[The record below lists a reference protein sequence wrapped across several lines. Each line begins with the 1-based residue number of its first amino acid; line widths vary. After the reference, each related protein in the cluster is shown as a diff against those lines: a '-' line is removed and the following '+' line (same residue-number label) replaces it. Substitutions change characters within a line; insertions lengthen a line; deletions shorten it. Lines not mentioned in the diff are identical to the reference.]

1 MMSSQGLASGAWRVF
16 ALVRLWG
23 GLGMV
28 GALLLLAIGAAA
40 AERGPERPSLR
51 HFWDSA
57 TPPRLE
63 SAEQE
68 RLTNQK
74 RDEAIEQ
81 LERIIAKSEVR
92 SPHRADLLYQLSEL
106 NLEKAKYFERKE
118 VAKYE
123 EAYRQYQEQRRRG
136 QRIREPKEEHPDSER
151 YRAQAMQVYETIL
164 KDYPSYD
171 RRDEVLFAL
180 GYHLYDL
187 GRREQ
192 GIARYLEL
200 IRSYPNSR
208 LIPDT
213 YLQLGNHYFDIAND
227 LQRGRE
233 NYEKALASKVPKIY
247 SYALYKLAWC
257 DYNAGRPQDALA
269 KLKEVVS
276 YANTRGGEILDLKN
290 EALADTVGLFVQLD
304 RADQGIA
311 YLEQNAPPD
320 RRAKLIT
327 RLGIQLHD
335 AGHHQS
341 AIEVFKRLLAS
352 SPNQPDAPE
361 IQKAIVRSYEGVR
374 RRDRVREEVQLLA
387 ERYRPGSAWWQ
398 ANQAKPQVLRTGFEV
413 SEEAMRNLATEYH
426 QEAQKTKSLATFRLA
441 RDVYSDYVEAFGSST
456 DPKWISDYV
465 FNLRFYYAELLW
477 ALQQWDAAAAQY
489 EAVVDFKIPDRVSA
503 REISDQ
509 KYRARAAFD
518 AVLAYDKL
526 VRIERGLLPAPNLKE
541 GQLVEVS
548 ENKGGLARSNQID
561 KREVKGAKQQ
571 PLTQYEQKLV
581 AACDRF
587 SRMFPNDANDI
598 DIRYQAAVIY
608 YDRKQYVE
616 ATRRLGE
623 IIEQWPQEKRSQEAA
638 DLSMYV
644 LEAQGEWA
652 ALSKLSRQFL
662 QNKRLTKPGSEFA
675 QRVQRVAEGSQYK
688 WIDEVPYRREKKGLD
703 AAREFD
709 RFARDFPRSPNAPR
723 ALASGVLI
731 LNEAGQLDGAI
742 EMGERMLREYRNS
755 PLALKVLYGMARDY
769 EKTAHFSKAAQAYA
783 NFVAACDRLGESST
797 QGAKAAE
804 NDETKEQS
812 VLIAEAQRWL
822 PDAQYNAALWWEA
835 LGQTDQASAA
845 YRQYLT
851 RFESNPDAPEIE
863 LRIAMILE
871 KAERWREAAAAYEA
885 FEKRHAKDRRISAA
899 KHYWVKYRLL
909 LANQQLGRS
918 KQEALQDELLA
929 SYGRNGNEARSE
941 DRVQIAYAHLR
952 FAKIEPLWTGYTS
965 IRLNRNSTLKSDLN
979 VKQQRLQNLEREY
992 VKVLEIGVGEYGIA
1006 ALTRIGQSYLDMAE
1020 NILSSPDPRGLNAEQ
1035 LEIYRGELQNLAS
1048 PLEQKAEEAFVKAL
1062 AKAHELSIYN
1072 KWTLLAQQKIDKLHP
1087 GPDAAVPEV
1096 AYLGSESSATAPL
1109 QKDATPFPEVRSAG
1123 RPVQKQARLEVPR

>member
-1 MMSSQGLASGAWRVF
+1 
-16 ALVRLWG
+16 
-23 GLGMV
+23 MV
-28 GALLLLAIGAAA
+28 GALLLLTISAAA

-81 LERIIAKSEVR
+81 LERIIAKSEVG

-118 VAKYE
+118 VAKHE

-136 QRIREPKEEHPDSER
+136 QRVREPKEEHPDSER
-151 YRAQAMQVYETIL
+151 YRAQAMRVYEAIL

-187 GRREQ
+187 GRRDQ

-200 IRSYPNSR
+200 TRSQPNSR
-208 LIPDT
+208 LVPDT
-213 YLQLGNHYFDIAND
+213 YLQLGNHYFDVAND

-233 NYEKALASKVPKIY
+233 NYEKALASKAPKIY

-276 YANTRGGEILDLKN
+276 YANARGNEILDLKN

-304 RADQGIA
+304 RADQAIA
-311 YLEQNAPPD
+311 YLDQNAPPE
-320 RRAKLIT
+320 RRTKLIT

-361 IQKAIVRSYEGVR
+361 IQKAIVRGYEGLR
-374 RRDRVREEVQLLA
+374 RRDQVREEVQLLA

-398 ANQAKPQVLRTGFEV
+398 ANQAKPQVLKTGFEV

-441 RDVYSDYVEAFGSST
+441 RDVYRDYVEAFGSSS
-456 DPKWISDYV
+456 DPKWISDYA

-489 EAVVDFKIPDRVSA
+489 EAVLDFKIPDRESA

-509 KYRARAAFD
+509 KHRARAAFD

-571 PLTQYEQKLV
+571 PLTQHEQKLV
-581 AACDRF
+581 TACDRF
-587 SRMFPNDANDI
+587 SRMFPEDANDI

-623 IIEQWPQEKRSQEAA
+623 IIERWPQEKRSQEAA

-644 LEAQGEWA
+644 LEAQGEWS

-675 QRVQRVAEGSQYK
+675 QRVQRVADGSQYK
-688 WIDEVPYRREKKGLD
+688 WIDEVLYRREKKGLE

-709 RFARDFPRSPNAPR
+709 RFARVFPKSPNAPR
-723 ALASGVLI
+723 ALASAVLI

-755 PLALKVLYGMARDY
+755 ALALKVLYGLARDY
-769 EKTAHFSKAAQAYA
+769 EKTARFAKAAQVYA
-783 NFVAACDRLGESST
+783 NFVAACDRLAESSSK
-797 QGAKAAE
+797 GAKAAE

-812 VLIAEAQRWL
+812 ALIAEAKRWL

-835 LGQTDQASAA
+835 LGQTAQASAA

-871 KAERWREAAAAYEA
+871 KAERWQEAATAYEA
-885 FEKRHAKDRRISAA
+885 FEKRHHKDRRVSAA
-899 KHYWVKYRLL
+899 KRYWVKYRLL

-929 SYGRNGNEARSE
+929 SYSRIGKEARGD
-941 DRVQIAYAHLR
+941 DRVQGAYAHLR
-952 FAKIEPLWTGYTS
+952 FTKVEPLWTGYTS
-965 IRLNRNSTLKSDLN
+965 IRLNRNSTLKNDLH
-979 VKQQRLQNLEREY
+979 VKQQRLQSLEREY

-1035 LEIYRGELQNLAS
+1035 LELYRGELQNLAS

-1109 QKDATPFPEVRSAG
+1109 QKDATLSPEVRSAG
-1123 RPVQKQARLEVPR
+1123 RPVQKQAQLGVPR